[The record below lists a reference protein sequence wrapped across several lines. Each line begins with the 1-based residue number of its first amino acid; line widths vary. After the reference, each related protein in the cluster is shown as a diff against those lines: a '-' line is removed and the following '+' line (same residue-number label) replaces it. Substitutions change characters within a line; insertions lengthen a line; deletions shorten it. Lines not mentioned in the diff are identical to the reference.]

1 MLNILFWNLNRKKN
15 TEHIISCI
23 VENDVDIAVFAEF
36 REKDGNSMVIETAA
50 IEHGLGDMYAWI
62 SGVEADGKVIL
73 LAKKSVGEVR
83 KIQQDDRS
91 RYSLY
96 IVNTPMKSYILAAVH
111 LEDRL
116 SDPYSASR
124 KKTIKRLVSE
134 IKSNEEILRIKNTI
148 VIGDFN
154 ANPYD
159 EELLDKDAFNAVL
172 FKTIIKANEFTSPE
186 GDRIERFY
194 NPIIHYLSESTE
206 MYGSH
211 YYDGSTKH
219 WTPYW
224 HCLDQV
230 LVRKNLVDLI
240 QEIKYLKRI
249 GDKSL
254 LNRAK
259 KPNEKISDH
268 LPLLVTLLE
277 VEDGT

>member
-1 MLNILFWNLNRKKN
+1 MLNILFWNLNRKN
-15 TEHIISCI
+15 NAEHIINCI
-23 VENDVDIAVFAEF
+23 VENNVDIAVFAEY
-36 REKDGNSMVIETAA
+36 KDKEDKAIIIDTSA
-50 IEHGLGDMYAWI
+50 IEDNLGNMYTWI
-62 SGVEADGKVIL
+62 SGVEPDGKVIL
-73 LAKKSVGEVR
+73 LTKKTIGDVR
-83 KIQQDDRS
+83 KIQQDGQS

-96 IVNTPMKSYILAAVH
+96 IIETALKNYLLAAVH

-116 SDPYSASR
+116 SDPYSKNR
-124 KKTIKRLVSE
+124 KKTIGRLLLD
-134 IKSNEEILRIKNTI
+134 IKSNEEILGIDDTI

-172 FKTIIKANEFTSPE
+172 FKPIIKANEFTNPE
-186 GDRIERFY
+186 GDRIKRFY
-194 NPIIHYLSESTE
+194 NPIIHYLSEATE

-211 YYDGSTKH
+211 YYDGNTKH

-240 QEIKYLKRI
+240 QEVKYLKRI
-249 GDKSL
+249 GEESL
-254 LNRAK
+254 LNKSK
-259 KPNEKISDH
+259 KPNKKISDH

-277 VEDGT
+277 VKDGV

>member
-15 TEHIISCI
+15 TEHIINCI
-23 VENDVDIAVFAEF
+23 VENNVDIAVFAEYKD
-36 REKDGNSMVIETAA
+36 KDGKVMIIDTAA
-50 IEHGLGDMYAWI
+50 IEHGLGSMYAWI
-62 SGVEADGKVIL
+62 SGVEPDGKVIL
-73 LAKKSVGEVR
+73 LAKKTIGEVR

-96 IVNTPMKSYILAAVH
+96 IVSTAVKNYLLAAAH

-116 SDPYSASR
+116 SDPYSANR
-124 KKTIKRLVSE
+124 KKTIGRLVSE
-134 IKSNEEILRIKNTI
+134 IKSNEEILRIENTI

-172 FKTIIKANEFTSPE
+172 FKPIIKTSEFTSPE
-186 GDRIERFY
+186 GDRIKRFY

-211 YYDGSTKH
+211 YYDGNTKH

-240 QEIKYLKRI
+240 QEVKYLKRI
-249 GDKSL
+249 GDESL
-254 LNRAK
+254 LNRSK
-259 KPNEKISDH
+259 KPDERISDH